1 MWLRDCELP
10 RSRSSFGTESSM
22 ISGWS
27 LWRTFHSAT
36 GQGRSGSLKRL
47 LAGAHMFLKL
57 PMQLMPKSCPCGRL
71 GVGCKVKTV
80 YKFCASFLAFCK
92 CFKQAPIL
100 YSLIKA
106 FEDSQLP
113 PLAPTLDSDRSWEFK
128 PRSHVMASCHSPG
141 KKRVYPRWPRT
152 RCHGICHP
160 GLLTPAWNSSHPLH
174 KV

>member
-1 MWLRDCELP
+1 
-10 RSRSSFGTESSM
+10 M

-36 GQGRSGSLKRL
+36 GQGRSGSLQRL

-71 GVGCKVKTV
+71 GVDCKVKTV

-100 YSLIKA
+100 YNLIKA
-106 FEDSQLP
+106 LEDSQLP

-141 KKRVYPRWPRT
+141 KKKSLSEVAQDLVSRDMPPRP
-152 RCHGICHP
+152 P
-160 GLLTPAWNSSHPLH
+160 DPSLELLLPTPQSLT
-174 KV
+174 

>member
-1 MWLRDCELP
+1 MP
-10 RSRSSFGTESSM
+10 RSRSSFGTESNM

-36 GQGRSGSLKRL
+36 GQGRSGSLQRL

-80 YKFCASFLAFCK
+80 YKFCASFSAFCK

-100 YSLIKA
+100 YNLIKVL
-106 FEDSQLP
+106 EDSQLP
-113 PLAPTLDSDRSWEFK
+113 
-128 PRSHVMASCHSPG
+128 
-141 KKRVYPRWPRT
+141 
-152 RCHGICHP
+152 HP
-160 GLLTPAWNSSHPLH
+160 GLRQELGVQAPVSCHGLMSQPREKKSLSEVAQDLVSRYMPPRPPDPSLELLLPTPQSLT
-174 KV
+174 